1 MTDSGGHWQVQSVS
15 ATSSLFF
22 GCVFLKLLGA
32 DLGSAC
38 SACFKFLSDQHFTVP
53 CLCEK
58 GCTTC
63 WLRGN
68 HRFMDFR
75 AKGEHNVHLNW
86 LQPCPVHRFFY
97 LTQQLEV
104 DRECIFGMTSS
115 LDLRLQVLQSL
126 SQSLGVCFN
135 GQLPFLSKMPFLWKI
150 CTLFFSSSVNFCL
163 LKTGSCC
170 LTSSAGLGSPLFS
183 HRYFLWS
190 LVYIL
195 MRSEKFL
202 YTHKPS

>member
-22 GCVFLKLLGA
+22 GCVFLKLFGA
-32 DLGSAC
+32 DLGSAY
-38 SACFKFLSDQHFTVP
+38 SACFKFLSDQRFICTLP
-53 CLCEK
+53 LRKRLYNMLAEGESQIYGFQSK
-58 GCTTC
+58 GRT
-63 WLRGN
+63 
-68 HRFMDFR
+68 
-75 AKGEHNVHLNW
+75 NVHLHW

-104 DRECIFGMTSS
+104 DRECIFGMTSR

-126 SQSLGVCFN
+126 SRSLGVCFN
-135 GQLPFLSKMPFLWKI
+135 GQLPFLSKIPFLWKI
-150 CTLFFSSSVNFCL
+150 CALFFSSSVNFCL

-170 LTSSAGLGSPLFS
+170 LTSSAGLGSSLFS

-195 MRSEKFL
+195 MRSEKFP